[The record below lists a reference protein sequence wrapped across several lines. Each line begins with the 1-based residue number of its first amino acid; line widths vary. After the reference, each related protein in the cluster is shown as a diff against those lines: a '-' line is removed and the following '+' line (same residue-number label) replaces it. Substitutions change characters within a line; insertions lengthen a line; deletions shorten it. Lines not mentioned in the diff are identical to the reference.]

1 MIALPI
7 GFLPFD
13 PNRDYEE
20 SDVEDDESSSE
31 SDDDLHDSISN
42 GDKKHERKQNRHIGG
57 GVILVTKVS
66 DFKKIFDILFNR
78 AQQVNV
84 FLLQC

>member
-7 GFLPFD
+7 DFLPFD
-13 PNRDYEE
+13 PNRDYED
-20 SDVEDDESSSE
+20 SDVEDEESSSE

-42 GDKKHERKQNRHIGG
+42 GDKKHDRKQNRHIGG
-57 GVILVTKVS
+57 GVILVNEVL
-66 DFKKIFDILFNR
+66 DFKKIFGILFDR